1 MNFMENIKSK
11 EQLISYLKDS
21 DLENR
26 VMYDLIKKHPLLL
39 QKIETL
45 INDQWNGEIVVKE
58 C

>member
-11 EQLISYLKDS
+11 EQLISYLKAS